1 MINDRAALAQLP
13 GQRWW
18 GVADQPWQKFPML
31 AALLMKQNNEYAI
44 QRRYVRL
51 ESLASGGYFPHSIW
65 PTPPS
70 AR

>member
-31 AALLMKQNNEYAI
+31 AAIRCPLAALLMKQNNEYAI

-51 ESLASGGYFPHSIW
+51 ESLASEIAP
-65 PTPPS
+65 
-70 AR
+70 